1 MPPSS
6 PCTSSRT
13 TSARKVCQPY
23 HITTLTHLLM
33 TMQGKEVS
41 HAFAKEALAAMA
53 GVEVDRI
60 AEMNGADYVDREKA
74 KHEAKKRSEQL
85 YDQHYGDEENYNPN
99 KKHPHRKLQQE
110 FGN

>member
-1 MPPSS
+1 
-6 PCTSSRT
+6 
-13 TSARKVCQPY
+13 
-23 HITTLTHLLM
+23 M